1 MLKRKFITYPQEFK
15 EDAVRQYLQGNKSY
29 RQLTEELGIKDA
41 KTLRSWVSK
50 VKNGETL
57 EEGRGKAKGTRRG
70 RPKTNFSSIEEELAY
85 IKSERDFFKALCEAK
100 LGHTWEEEKKTL
112 FKIVNTLRTKYS
124 LSILIHHAGVS
135 KSGYYKWLRNTP
147 SSSDTHLLSHIRAI
161 HSIRPYYGYRRM
173 TVALCREGFRVNHK
187 RVYRLMKTEKI
198 QSVIRRKRRFFG
210 TKGSIVFENRLHRDF
225 TSNTPLKKL
234 VTDITYIPTTDGF
247 IYLSAVQDLFN
258 NEIIS
263 YHISSKND
271 LELVLATL
279 NKLSST
285 RGAILH
291 SDQGFQYTNKRYQ
304 VALQEKNLQGSHS
317 RKGNCL
323 DNAQM
328 ESFFSHLKTETFYT
342 KKLYSSAEARR
353 LLDQQIAYYNT
364 ERFQKRLGQLSP
376 IEYRKK
382 LAA

>member
-1 MLKRKFITYPQEFK
+1 M
-15 EDAVRQYLQGNKSY
+15 
-29 RQLTEELGIKDA
+29 
-41 KTLRSWVSK
+41 
-50 VKNGETL
+50 
-57 EEGRGKAKGTRRG
+57 RGKIGAHLGRR
-70 RPKTNFSSIEEELAY
+70 
-85 IKSERDFFKALCEAK
+85 
-100 LGHTWEEEKKTL
+100 EKKTL
-112 FKIVNTLRTKYS
+112 FKIVDALRTKHS

-135 KSGYYKWLRNTP
+135 KSGYYKWLRHTP

-353 LLDQQIAYYNT
+353 LLDQQIAYYTT

>member
-1 MLKRKFITYPQEFK
+1 M
-15 EDAVRQYLQGNKSY
+15 QYGSICRATNRIANSQKNL
-29 RQLTEELGIKDA
+29 
-41 KTLRSWVSK
+41 VSK
-50 VKNGETL
+50 MPRLFVLGSAKSRTEKPWKKGGGKQRAQGADAPRRIFPLSKRNWLISNQKETFSRL
-57 EEGRGKAKGTRRG
+57 YSRQNWGTPGKKR
-70 RPKTNFSSIEEELAY
+70 
-85 IKSERDFFKALCEAK
+85 
-100 LGHTWEEEKKTL
+100 KKTL
-112 FKIVNTLRTKYS
+112 FKIVNALRTKYS

>member
-1 MLKRKFITYPQEFK
+1 M
-15 EDAVRQYLQGNKSY
+15 QGDKSY

-70 RPKTNFSSIEEELAY
+70 RPKTNFSSLEEELAY

-100 LGHTWEEEKKTL
+100 LEHTWEEEKKTL
-112 FKIVNTLRTKYS
+112 FKIVNALRTKYS

-135 KSGYYKWLRNTP
+135 KSGYYKWLRHTL

-198 QSVIRRKRRFFG
+198 QSVIRRKRRVFG

-225 TSNTPLKKL
+225 TSDTPLKKL

-342 KKLYSSAEARR
+342 KKLYSSTEARR